1 MVRAKVGMRIH
12 VFSGI
17 EQKPLGMG
25 TIEKVEP
32 VYIGDDK
39 KYAKLSDDYPSRIKL
54 DSGQIMQ
61 GCECWWV
68 SDRQHKLAL
77 AKLRKEKL
85 KDGEKG

>member
-1 MVRAKVGMRIH
+1 MVKAKVGMRVH

-32 VYIGDDK
+32 LYIDGPNETPV
-39 KYAKLSDDYPSRIKL
+39 KLSDDYPSRIKL
-54 DSGQIMQ
+54 DTGKVTQ

-85 KDGEKG
+85 KDGEG